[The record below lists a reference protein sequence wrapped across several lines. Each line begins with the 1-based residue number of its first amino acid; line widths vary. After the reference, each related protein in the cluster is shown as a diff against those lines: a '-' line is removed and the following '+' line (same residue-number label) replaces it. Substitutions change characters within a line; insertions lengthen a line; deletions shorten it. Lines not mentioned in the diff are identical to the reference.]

1 MTGEPKLAGF
11 HSGDLMPIPQTGR
24 EIRLT
29 TLSACAG

>member
-1 MTGEPKLAGF
+1 MLLVILLRRK
-11 HSGDLMPIPQTGR
+11 MPIPQTGR